1 MAEKNILCRAIIDIV
16 GKPKEHVEKA
26 IKLVIEKIKEMDGVN
41 VEKTDIAKTKSLKNE
56 KLGKTEEKIQKEAG
70 ELFSTFAEIDLYV
83 NNIDTLS
90 LFTFQFMPSSIEIIE
105 PEFLKIR
112 AVDISKAFN
121 DAIAKVHSADL
132 IVKKMSFENAALRKN
147 SGLLLRNMIMVSL
160 SKKEKNIDELSN
172 SVGIPAE
179 QLKPFLENLVKQEF
193 IKEEKGI
200 YKSK

>member
-90 LFTFQFMPSSIEIIE
+90 LFTFQFMP
-105 PEFLKIR
+105 
-112 AVDISKAFN
+112 
-121 DAIAKVHSADL
+121 
-132 IVKKMSFENAALRKN
+132 
-147 SGLLLRNMIMVSL
+147 
-160 SKKEKNIDELSN
+160 
-172 SVGIPAE
+172 
-179 QLKPFLENLVKQEF
+179 
-193 IKEEKGI
+193 
-200 YKSK
+200 